1 MSHTCSFEVAQD
13 TWNTPSETISNALA
27 IYKALLDIAL
37 VDDMELRF
45 SECKYCAY
53 FNIGLSNG
61 ELSLR

>member
-45 SECKYCAY
+45 SECKYCAH